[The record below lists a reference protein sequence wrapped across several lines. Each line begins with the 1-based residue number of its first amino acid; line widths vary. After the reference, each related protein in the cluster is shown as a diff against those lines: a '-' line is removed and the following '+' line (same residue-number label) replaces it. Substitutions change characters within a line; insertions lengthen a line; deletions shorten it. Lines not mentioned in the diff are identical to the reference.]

1 MWTEYLK
8 LVGEHYYSVYA
19 GIVDD
24 AEQVHKRETLSTFG
38 TRTSVKGS
46 LIIIVNDENQPGL

>member
-19 GIVDD
+19 GIV
-24 AEQVHKRETLSTFG
+24 EQVHKRETLSTFG

-46 LIIIVNDENQPGL
+46 LIIIIIVNDENQPGL